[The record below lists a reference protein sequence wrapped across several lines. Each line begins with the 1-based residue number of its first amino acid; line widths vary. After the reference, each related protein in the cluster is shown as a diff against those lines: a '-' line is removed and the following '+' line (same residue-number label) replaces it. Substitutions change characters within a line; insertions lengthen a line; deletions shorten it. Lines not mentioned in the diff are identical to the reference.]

1 MCHKCNYPELLK
13 QAGLTPT
20 DHRVHILGTIGDA
33 PNPLSAGQIYT
44 IVTKSNA
51 INRVTVYRV
60 LDNLVERDL
69 VQRISSAGRAFFYGL
84 APNAVHT
91 AHPHFYCKQ
100 CGRMDCLQPDAI
112 TLKVDTS
119 KNRLSGEVKNIE
131 IRIDGVCRRC
141 LNTFECYNNGD
152 IAQYI

>member
-1 MCHKCNYPELLK
+1 MCHKCNYHELLK
-13 QAGLTPT
+13 QAGLAPT
-20 DHRVHILGTIGDA
+20 EHRVHILTTIGDA

-44 IVTKSNA
+44 IVTEFNT

-60 LDNLVERDL
+60 LDNLVDRDL

-84 APNAVHT
+84 APNAIHS

-100 CGRMDCLQPDAI
+100 CGRMDCLEADTI
-112 TLKVDTS
+112 KLKFDGLKKQYT
-119 KNRLSGEVKNIE
+119 GEVQNIE

-141 LNTFECYNNGD
+141 LNR
-152 IAQYI
+152 